1 MRVHFWRMNVLPR
14 VSSIGSGKFRRF
26 ILDLL
31 PWKDVH
37 NLCDMADYMYSLGTE
52 IYESKKRALERGDEI
67 AVQQIGR
74 GKDLIS
80 TLSMLIFNSTQ
91 ENDSLLKLTVKEN
104 MKASDDDQLKDS
116 EVISQVA
123 IA

>member
-52 IYESKKRALERGDEI
+52 IFESKKRALERGDEI

-91 ENDSLLKLTVKEN
+91 ENDSLLKTH
-104 MKASDDDQLKDS
+104 S
-116 EVISQVA
+116 EGKYESFGR
-123 IA
+123 